1 VKKEKISFHG
11 SERLRE
17 ERERLG
23 FTQEFIAE
31 QWGISRV
38 TWGKYERGDS
48 TPGAEVLAALAAAG
62 ADVLYILTG
71 QRAVPVVSRKKQIL
85 LSHFDA
91 CDEDGQDAMIHV
103 GVVASK
109 PTAKKA
115 SG

>member
-1 VKKEKISFHG
+1 MSIG
-11 SERLRE
+11 ERLRE

-23 FTQEFIAE
+23 FTQSAFAEIAGAHRKS
-31 QWGISRV
+31 QGN
-38 TWGKYERGDS
+38 YEANERNPD
-48 TPGAEVLAALAAAG
+48 AAYLAAIAAAG

-115 SG
+115 SGE